1 MISLV
6 WVYCDPDSP
15 SLHLTTTTPSH
26 QVKIIFLT
34 AIMFSLS
41 IIVRDTTGYDVRL
54 AW

>member
-15 SLHLTTTTPSH
+15 SLHLTPSH